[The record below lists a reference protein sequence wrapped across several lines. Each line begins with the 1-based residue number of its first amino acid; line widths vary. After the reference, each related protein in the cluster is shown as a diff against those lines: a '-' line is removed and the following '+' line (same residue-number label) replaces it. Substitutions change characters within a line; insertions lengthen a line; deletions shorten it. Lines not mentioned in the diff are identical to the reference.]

1 MNQGRSQQ
9 SNYNYAIMEWLKTL
23 KNLFFVSKA
32 RTINQSTGHDTS
44 GKPTG
49 QGYGAARKGP
59 GVRGPV
65 EAQVKEEPREY
76 KNNA

>member
-1 MNQGRSQQ
+1 MQIKTST
-9 SNYNYAIMEWLKTL
+9 LKTGA
-23 KNLFFVSKA
+23 NA
-32 RTINQSTGHDTS
+32 RVINNSTGHDTS
-44 GKPTG
+44 AKPTG

-76 KNNA
+76 KTQGEG

>member
-1 MNQGRSQQ
+1 MQIKTSTLIVG
-9 SNYNYAIMEWLKTL
+9 SN
-23 KNLFFVSKA
+23 A
-32 RTINQSTGHDTS
+32 RVINNSTGHDTS
-44 GKPTG
+44 AKPTG

-76 KNNA
+76 KTQGKG

>member
-1 MNQGRSQQ
+1 MQ
-9 SNYNYAIMEWLKTL
+9 IKTKTL
-23 KNLFFVSKA
+23 IVGANA

-49 QGYGAARKGP
+49 HVYGAARKGP
-59 GVRGPV
+59 VVRVPI

-76 KNNA
+76 KTVGE

>member
-1 MNQGRSQQ
+1 MQ
-9 SNYNYAIMEWLKTL
+9 IKTKTL
-23 KNLFFVSKA
+23 IVGANA

-59 GVRGPV
+59 GVRPKYRV
-65 EAQVKEEPREY
+65 ISSPSLHFMPMK
-76 KNNA
+76 KIK

>member
-1 MNQGRSQQ
+1 MQ
-9 SNYNYAIMEWLKTL
+9 IKTKTL
-23 KNLFFVSKA
+23 IVGANA

-59 GVRGPV
+59 AVRGPI
-65 EAQVKEEPREY
+65 EAQVKEKSTEY
-76 KNNA
+76 TNNA